1 MGVPSPKLVSWNL
14 TRRCNL
20 ACGHCYLDAVQRKSE
35 APGELS
41 AAEALDVV
49 NQIAAAAPGA
59 MLVLTGGEPLLRADL
74 AELVAA
80 AACLGLMPVVGTNGV
95 MLDER

>member
-1 MGVPSPKLVSWNL
+1 MSAPQLVSWNL

-41 AAEALDVV
+41 TEAALRVIDE
-49 NQIAAAAPGA
+49 IAGAAPGA

-74 AELVAA
+74 VGSGDAGRSRRADAGDRHQRRAA
-80 AACLGLMPVVGTNGV
+80 
-95 MLDER
+95 R